1 MELNCPI
8 IKASTSTKILNE
20 ERSDCMR
27 NYITVGIFLSILVLI
42 LNENPWVGLALI
54 PALLSVIA
62 VGLLSLIWKEKTKNF
77 SIRPVIVTSIFVF
90 IVVFFLSGELIVPMT
105 GISLA
110 FIVVGLFGLLIKS

>member
-1 MELNCPI
+1 MARYVI
-8 IKASTSTKILNE
+8 IG
-20 ERSDCMR
+20 
-27 NYITVGIFLSILVLI
+27 VFLSILVLI